1 MTIREDD
8 LCGSIEVTVDGK
20 SGCVKLSRHRMNVV
34 YLSPDQMRE
43 LVAWW
48 ERREQGEETI

>member
-8 LCGSIEVTVDGK
+8 LCGSIEVTVDSN

-48 ERREQGEETI
+48 ERREQCEETI